1 MTEQPFPPSVLEL
14 AAANQLGDP
23 IRMFRPHPLRRLAA
37 MLRRRPRPMPVYL
50 FDGGLV
56 RPPDEAYG
64 WDELS
69 SVTAAGV
76 RRRRRGRTRWRVA
89 IETTD
94 GHSARLN
101 HGLCDVERLGEVIV
115 AEVMQR
121 VVPAYVTTIENGGTV
136 ELGPFTV
143 SGKGVEKDA
152 ELIPWS
158 AIREVGMSNGV
169 VYVRRVD
176 QVITTAVTASRMPN
190 AAAFIALCR
199 HLGAPVQET

>member
-1 MTEQPFPPSVLEL
+1 MTEQPFPRSVLEI
-14 AAANQLGDP
+14 AAVSQLGDP
-23 IRMFRPHPLRRLAA
+23 IRMFRPHALRRLHAV
-37 MLRRRPRPMPVYL
+37 LLRRPRPMPVYL
-50 FDGGLV
+50 FTGGLV

-64 WDELS
+64 WAELS

-76 RRRRRGRTRWRVA
+76 QRRRRGRTRWRVV

-94 GHSARLN
+94 GRTARLN
-101 HGLCDVERLGEVIV
+101 HGLRDVERLGEVII

-121 VVPAYVTTIENGGTV
+121 VVPAYVTTVENGGTV

-143 SGKGVEKDA
+143 SLKGIEKDA

-176 QVITTAVTASRMPN
+176 QVITTAVTADRMPN

-199 HLGAPVQET
+199 HLGVPVAET